1 MVSAKIFG
9 LAGAAA
15 LLSTVSMAADLPPP
29 LPPPVYRAP
38 IAVETGGW
46 YLRGDVGVGMQ
57 NFKSFDF
64 TQTNAAT
71 GGPWPATWNIDQK
84 DIKDTFLIGAGI
96 GYQWS
101 NWLRFD
107 FTGEYRADVKFKALG
122 SYVNFPNPG
131 LGRAADLYDGDHS
144 AVVLLANV
152 YLDLGTWWCLTPFV
166 GVGAGTAYHRTAALT
181 DIGINTDGLGASAYG
196 FANQDH
202 TQWNFAWAAHAGVAY
217 NVTNNVKIEF
227 AYRYLNM
234 GNVNTAEVLCGTS
247 GCGTGGGPRAYYT
260 LTNFYSNDFR
270 IGMRF
275 LLQPPEP
282 PPPAY
287 PLIRKG

>member
-15 LLSTVSMAADLPPP
+15 LLSTATLAADLPPP
-29 LPPPVYRAP
+29 LPPPVYRA
-38 IAVETGGW
+38 AVVETGGW

-57 NFKSFDF
+57 TFKSFDF
-64 TQTNAAT
+64 NQTNASSGAV
-71 GGPWPATWNIDQK
+71 WPATWRIDQK

-96 GYQWS
+96 GYQWN

-122 SYVNFPNPG
+122 SYVNFPNPTF
-131 LGRAADLYDGDHS
+131 GRAADLYDGDHS

-166 GVGAGTAYHRTAALT
+166 GVGAGTAYHKTSSLT
-181 DIGINTDGLGASAYG
+181 DLGINTDGLGASAYG

-227 AYRYLNM
+227 SYRYLNM
-234 GNVNTAEVLCGTS
+234 GNVNTAEVLCGTN
-247 GCGTGGGPRAYYT
+247 GCGTGNGPRAFYT

-282 PPPAY
+282 MPAY